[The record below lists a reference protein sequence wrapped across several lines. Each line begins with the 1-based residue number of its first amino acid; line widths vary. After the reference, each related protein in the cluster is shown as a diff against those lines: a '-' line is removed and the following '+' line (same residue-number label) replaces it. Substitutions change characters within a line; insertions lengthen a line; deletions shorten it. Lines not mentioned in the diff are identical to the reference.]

1 MPFILDGTQE
11 LGPYGDVK
19 DVSYDYKYPKG
30 LDLKPGS
37 DLHDAIKNAILRRAR
52 ASANMMNKRF
62 SSWNEI
68 DHKMTGYISTTQAEE
83 DIKTADE
90 RKPVSIVFPY
100 SYAIMETILAYMIG
114 AFLREPILR
123 YEGVGPEDV
132 IGAILLEKVIN
143 VQTVKG
149 KMGLALHT
157 FFRDAVNYGM
167 GIVAPKWKEVRG
179 FRTIKKEM
187 PSGMFGGLF
196 RKPRFERDFEEVITF
211 EGSVIDNIDPYKYLP
226 DPNVPVHK
234 IQDGE
239 FVGWVEETNFV
250 NLLDTEKWDTNMFN
264 ARYVRHVFN
273 KTSSIYSKDE
283 SGRNT
288 KVGTGGDRDETT
300 TKPVDVIY
308 MYEKLIPKDWKLGTS
323 EYPEKWLFALASDT
337 VLVKAQPLNL
347 DHNMFPVA
355 IAAPDFDGYTSTPIS
370 RMELTNGMQET
381 LDWLFNSHIA
391 NVRKAINDMII
402 VDPYLVNM
410 KDLKDPRPGALIRL
424 RRPAWGRGVDKVAQQ
439 LTISDITRTNIADS
453 AYIVQWMQKIGGS
466 GDESSMGSLR
476 AGGPERLTKAEF
488 QGTRFGTMS
497 RFERMAKMIGLQG
510 MQDIG
515 YMFASHTQQLMSME
529 TYVKT
534 AGRMQEDL
542 EKEFGRDRIRVTPF
556 DLLINYDVFVRD
568 GSVPGGNFADV
579 WVQMFKIIGESP
591 ELAKEFDTVR
601 IFKHIARNLGAKNVD
616 DFVRKTPMN
625 AQLSSGENID
635 RQVSK
640 GNLVPI
646 NRGAS

>member
-1 MPFILDGTQE
+1 MPFIIDGTDE
-11 LGPYGDVK
+11 FGPTSDVR
-19 DVSYDYKYPKG
+19 DVSYDYKYPG
-30 LDLKPGS
+30 ELDLKPGS
-37 DLHDAIKNAILRRAR
+37 ELHEALKNAILRRAK

-62 SSWNEI
+62 NSWNKI
-68 DHKMTGYISTTQAEE
+68 DHKMTGYIDTTQKEE
-83 DIKTADE
+83 DIKVEDS
-90 RKPVSIVFPY
+90 RKPISIVFPY

-123 YEGVGPEDV
+123 YEGVGPEDMM
-132 IGAILLEKVIN
+132 GAILLEKVVN
-143 VQTVKG
+143 TQTVNG

-167 GIVAPKWKEVRG
+167 GICAPRWREKKG
-179 FRTIKKEM
+179 FRTIRIEQ
-187 PSGMFGGLF
+187 PSGIFGNLF
-196 RKPRFERDFEEVITF
+196 RPKRFERGFEETTIF
-211 EGSVIDNIDPYKYLP
+211 EGSVLDNIDPYKYLP

-234 IQDGE
+234 VQDGE
-239 FVGWVEETNFV
+239 YVGWLEETNYM
-250 NLLDTEKWDTNMFN
+250 NLLSQEKWDSEMFN
-264 ARYVRHVFN
+264 VRYTRHVFN
-273 KTSSIYSKDE
+273 RVSSIYGKDQ

-288 KVGTGGDRDETT
+288 KTGTIKDRNETV
-300 TKPVDVIY
+300 TKPIDVIY
-308 MYEKLIPKDWKLGTS
+308 KYIKIIPSDWKLGS
-323 EYPEKWLFALASDT
+323 SNYPEKWLFALAADT
-337 VLVKAQPLNL
+337 VIIKAQPLNL

-355 IAAPDFDGYTSTPIS
+355 VAAPDFDGYSTTPIS

-439 LTISDITRTNIADS
+439 LVINDITRTNIADS

-476 AGGPERLTKAEF
+476 KGGPDRLTKAEF

-497 RFERMAKMIGLQG
+497 RFERMAKVIGMQG

-515 YMFASHTQQLMSME
+515 YMFASHTQQLMKQE

-534 AGRMQEDL
+534 IGRWQFEL
-542 EKEFGRDRIRVTPF
+542 EQEFGKSRIKVTPY

-568 GSVPGGNFADV
+568 GSVPGGNFSDG
-579 WVQMFKIIGESP
+579 WLQMFKTISSSP
-591 ELAKEFDTVR
+591 ELLQEFDIVR
-601 IFKHIARNLGAKNVD
+601 IFKHIARNMGAKNVS
-616 DFVRKTPMN
+616 DFVRKKGISASLLPDNTV
-625 AQLSSGENID
+625 ENQAS
-635 RQVSK
+635 R
-640 GNLVPI
+640 GNIVPI
-646 NRGAS
+646 SGTA

>member
-1 MPFILDGTQE
+1 MPFIIDGTQE
-11 LGPYGDVK
+11 FGPFADVK
-19 DVSYDYKYPKG
+19 DVSYDYKYSEG

-37 DLHDAIKNAILRRAR
+37 ELHEALKNAILRRAR

-68 DHKMTGYISTTQAEE
+68 DHKMTGYIPTTQAEE
-83 DIKTADE
+83 DVKIADE

-123 YEGVGPEDV
+123 YEGIAPEDV
-132 IGAILLEKVIN
+132 IGAILLEKVVN
-143 VQTVKG
+143 TQAVNG
-149 KMGLALHT
+149 KMGLSLHT
-157 FFRDAVNYGM
+157 FFRDAINYGM
-167 GIVAPKWKEVRG
+167 GIVTPRWKETKG
-179 FRTIKKEM
+179 FRTLKVEQ
-187 PSGMFGGLF
+187 PSGMFGNLF
-196 RKPRFERDFEEVITF
+196 RSKRFERSFEEVTTF
-211 EGSVIDNIDPYKYLP
+211 EGTVLDNIDPYKYLP
-226 DPNVPVHK
+226 DPDVPVHR

-250 NLLDTEKWDTNMFN
+250 NLLSQEKWDTEMIN
-264 ARYVRHVFN
+264 ARYVKHVFN
-273 KTSSIYSKDE
+273 KISSIYGKDDSGRGTKTGISKD
-283 SGRNT
+283 RNQI
-288 KVGTGGDRDETT
+288 V
-300 TKPVDVIY
+300 TKPVDIIY
-308 MYEKLIPKDWKLGTS
+308 MYIKLIPSDWKIGTNQ
-323 EYPEKWLFALASDT
+323 YPEKWLFALAADT
-337 VLVKAQPLNL
+337 IIVKAQPLNL
-347 DHNMFPVA
+347 DHDMFPVA
-355 IAAPDFDGYTSTPIS
+355 VAAPDFDGYTTTPVS
-370 RMELTNGMQET
+370 RMELTHGMQTT

-439 LTISDITRTNIADS
+439 LTINDITRTNIADS

-476 AGGPERLTKAEF
+476 SGGPDRLTKAEF

-497 RFERMAKMIGLQG
+497 RFERMAKMIGLQA

-515 YMFASHTQQLMSME
+515 YMYASHTQQLMSQE

-534 AGRMQEDL
+534 AGRWQSDL
-542 EKEFGRDRIRVTPF
+542 EKEFGSNRLKVTPF

-579 WVQMFKIIGESP
+579 WVQMFKIISDSP
-591 ELAKEFDTVR
+591 ELIQEFDTVR
-601 IFKHIARNLGAKNVD
+601 IFKHIARNLGAKNVN
-616 DFVRKTPMN
+616 DFVRQGGGSNTSLASP
-625 AQLSSGENID
+625 SNIEGQVD
-635 RQVSK
+635 R

-646 NRGAS
+646 SEAA